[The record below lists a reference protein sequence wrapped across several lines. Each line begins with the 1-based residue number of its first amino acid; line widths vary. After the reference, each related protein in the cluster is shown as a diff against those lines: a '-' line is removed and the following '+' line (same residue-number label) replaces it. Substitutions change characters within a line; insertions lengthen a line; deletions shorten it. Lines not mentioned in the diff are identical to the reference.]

1 MRRALDLLYRTCGG
15 LAAMF
20 LAAIAILI
28 LTQVVARLI
37 GFFVPAASDFAGFCL
52 AASSFLALAYTFR
65 AGSHIRVTLV
75 LQRVPRGGRRY
86 FDLAALAVGAALV
99 SYFAW
104 QTVLLARESFH
115 YNDLSEG
122 LVPVPL
128 WIPQSGMALGII
140 VLAIALLDDLVT
152 VLRGGTAAYEH
163 NADALLAQVKDD
175 GVEDDGAEEGGG

>member
-86 FDLAALAVGAALV
+86 FDVAALAVGAVLV

-104 QTVLLARESFH
+104 QTILLARESFH

-128 WIPQSGMALGII
+128 WIPQSGMALGIV
-140 VLAIALLDDLVT
+140 VLAIALLDDLIT
-152 VLRGGTAAYEH
+152 VLRGGTATYEH
-163 NADALLAQVKDD
+163 NTDALLA
-175 GVEDDGAEEGGG
+175 ETIDDGAKENGS